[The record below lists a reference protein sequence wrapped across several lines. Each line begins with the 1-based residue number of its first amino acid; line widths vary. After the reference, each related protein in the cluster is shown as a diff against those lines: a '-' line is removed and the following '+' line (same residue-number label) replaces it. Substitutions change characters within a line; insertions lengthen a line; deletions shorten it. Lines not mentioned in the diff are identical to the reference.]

1 MIYVKSFYWL
11 YPTGI
16 SSGGASGASSVNGGM
31 GIKTLSTNPQNQD
44 CDFATYKDKKS
55 GFFFRAFLFFT
66 GKKSFFTTQGVK
78 NETKTN
84 YSI

>member
-55 GFFFRAFLFFT
+55 GFFSGLFCFSQEKNLFLQP
-66 GKKSFFTTQGVK
+66 K
-78 NETKTN
+78 E
-84 YSI
+84 